1 MWNAAKAAWAKKTR
15 SASRIS
21 YRLVLQTRLSL
32 IERLQSQLRPGDWL
46 VAFLF
51 VALAAGSFWLG
62 GRMNTS
68 EQAAGNLI
76 AVVMVGNRQLTT
88 RDLAAPSDFAVRG
101 AVGEMLLQVANRR
114 IRILRSACPN
124 QVCVRQGA
132 AYRPGEI
139 LVCVPNRVVIFI
151 RRANEA
157 TFTQAPG
164 DSTTSDKPTSDT
176 LTSDYDAVTY

>member
-1 MWNAAKAAWAKKTR
+1 MR
-15 SASRIS
+15 
-21 YRLVLQTRLSL
+21 TRLSL
-32 IERLQSQLRPGDWL
+32 IKRLRSQLRPGDWL

-62 GRMNTS
+62 GLMNPS
-68 EQAAGNLI
+68 KEAAGNFI
-76 AVVMVGNRQLTT
+76 AAVMVGNRQLTT
-88 RDLAAPSDFAVRG
+88 RDLATPSEFAVRG

-114 IRILRSACPN
+114 IRVLRSTCPN

-132 AYRPGEI
+132 ASRPGEM

-157 TFTQAPG
+157 KFTETPD
-164 DSTTSDKPTSDT
+164 DSLTSDT
-176 LTSDYDAVTY
+176 VASDYDAVTY